1 MGRMKDKL
9 IEAYHHGHTD
19 PCESDFMTEEE
30 IEKAMKQTQ
39 DDYLESLGD
48 RVVQE
53 AIDKGGIK

>member
-1 MGRMKDKL
+1 MGRMKDRL
-9 IEAYHHGHTD
+9 IESYHHEPD

-48 RVVQE
+48 RIVQKG
-53 AIDKGGIK
+53 IDEGGIIK